1 MKMLPVNIL
10 WIWSVCDCPVV
21 RVEEAAEGGALWL
34 SSKVTAMTL
43 TRVKIF
49 QNAEKGKTQIFI
61 FFHSVKSIVMVT

>member
-21 RVEEAAEGGALWL
+21 RVEDVVEWGALWL
-34 SSKVTAMTL
+34 SSTVTAMTL

-49 QNAEKGKTQIFI
+49 QDAAKGKTQILL